1 MNGCSG
7 VTLITDKQE
16 HVQTFTKKIQQDTTV
31 YQNFISYFFEAQHV
45 NSGVH
50 VVMKTHEWVGTGV
63 F

>member
-1 MNGCSG
+1 M
-7 VTLITDKQE
+7 TDTTTSQNTDLSSYSE
-16 HVQTFTKKIQQDTTV
+16 NPQQDTTV